1 MIWVDIC
8 VYLLDKEEVWN
19 IWKVFKVFLDE
30 VEYHC
35 NKRIKN
41 LWFDHKGIYL
51 SYKFIKHLKVE
62 KLFHRHVFP
71 ETP

>member
-19 IWKVFKVFLDE
+19 IWKIFKVFLDE
-30 VEYHC
+30 VENHC

-41 LWFDHKGIYL
+41 LWFDYKGIYL
-51 SYKFIKHLKVE
+51 SYKFSKHLKVE
-62 KLFHRHVFP
+62 ESFHRLVFP